1 MVVLAGSK
9 LQNCGD
15 IVRFEI
21 GIVRKDLLT
30 HGTGGEEFEHI
41 LYTNTKTT
49 NGRTA
54 AANVCG
60 HGDSIQRTHIG
71 PRGHCSPGFNLSS
84 GRRVPRT
91 RRDWAVRAQRRSVTI
106 TRCDRGAWP
115 ASAPTRHDA
124 SWAPGADLPGG
135 ATCPGRER
143 RAAMIHGRRAQHRR
157 LPWTAKVMALR
168 TAPRTPGAAASAAAG
183 SGDDDAVARA
193 TAARSWPGRH

>member
-1 MVVLAGSK
+1 GSK

-60 HGDSIQRTHIG
+60 HGDSIQ
-71 PRGHCSPGFNLSS
+71 P
-84 GRRVPRT
+84 
-91 RRDWAVRAQRRSVTI
+91 
-106 TRCDRGAWP
+106 
-115 ASAPTRHDA
+115 HD
-124 SWAPGADLPGG
+124 
-135 ATCPGRER
+135 
-143 RAAMIHGRRAQHRR
+143 
-157 LPWTAKVMALR
+157 
-168 TAPRTPGAAASAAAG
+168 
-183 SGDDDAVARA
+183 RA
-193 TAARSWPGRH
+193 TLAPPLLSKASSRPSSTSPACASPRASSTPTSCRTLRAR